1 VCRADPCPGARL
13 QALRPGGGVNSA
25 DRLTGC
31 LLGQALGDALGF
43 VVEAQSPDVAEPYVR
58 NWLRAGRAG
67 ERAHPDYPF
76 GQYSDDTQLARE
88 LLISVREAGG
98 WNPAAFAA
106 RIAELFRAGADVGAG
121 EGTRGAARRLLAGTR
136 WRESGTPP
144 PYAGNGSAMRAAP
157 LGLLFAGDP
166 PALRAAAREQSRITH
181 LDPRCAA
188 GAVAVAGAAL
198 LAAAPGLLDPGE
210 FLRQLSVW
218 VEAEDASV
226 ARAVAGVEAWLPLEP
241 SAAAARLRA
250 EGLDPGHVSP
260 WLGISAFVTP
270 SVAWSL
276 YAFLRTPDDYWAT
289 VCTAIAVGGDTDT
302 MAAIAGAL
310 AGARLGPDALPPGL
324 LARLIDRGSWGA
336 TDLARLATDAA
347 RYAR

>member
-1 VCRADPCPGARL
+1 VPPI
-13 QALRPGGGVNSA
+13 SA
-25 DRLTGC
+25 HHLIGC

-43 VVEAQSPDVAEPYVR
+43 VVEARPPDVAEAYVHD
-58 NWLRAGRAG
+58 WLLAGRAG
-67 ERAHPDYPF
+67 ERTHPDYPF

-106 RIAELFRAGADVGAG
+106 RIAELFRTGADVGAG
-121 EGTRGAARRLLAGTR
+121 EGTRGAARRLLAGTS
-136 WRESGTPP
+136 WLESGTPP

-166 PALRAAAREQSRITH
+166 AGLRAAAREQSRVTH
-181 LDPRCAA
+181 LDSRCAA

-198 LAAAPGLLDPGE
+198 LATAPGPLDARE
-210 FLRQLSVW
+210 VLRRLSTW
-218 VEAEDASV
+218 VAAEDTSV
-226 ARAVAGVEAWLPLEP
+226 GRAVAGVEAWLPLEP
-241 SAAAARLRA
+241 GAAAARLRA

-276 YAFLRTPDDYWAT
+276 YAFFRTPDDYWAT

-302 MAAIAGAL
+302 MGAIAGAL
-310 AGARLGPDALPPGL
+310 AGARLGPDALPADL
-324 LARLIDRGSWGA
+324 LGRLTDRGGWGA
-336 TDLARLATDAA
+336 SDLAQLAADCAP
-347 RYAR
+347 YAR

>member
-1 VCRADPCPGARL
+1 VPPI
-13 QALRPGGGVNSA
+13 SA
-25 DRLTGC
+25 PHLIGC

-43 VVEAQSPDVAEPYVR
+43 VVETRPPHEAEAYVR
-58 NWLRAGRAG
+58 DCLLAGRAG
-67 ERAHPDYPF
+67 DRAHPDYPF

-98 WNPAAFAA
+98 WNPTAFAA
-106 RIAELFRAGADVGAG
+106 RIAELFRTGADVGAG
-121 EGTRGAARRLLAGTR
+121 EGTRGAARRLLAGTS
-136 WRESGTPP
+136 WLESGTPP

-166 PALRAAAREQSRITH
+166 AAVRTAAREQSRITH

-198 LAAAPGLLDPGE
+198 LATAPGPLDPRE
-210 FLRQLSVW
+210 VLRRLTVW
-218 VEAEDASV
+218 VEAEDTSV
-226 ARAVAGVEAWLPLEP
+226 GRAVAGVEAWLPLEP

-276 YAFLRTPDDYWAT
+276 YAFLRTPDDYWTT

-302 MAAIAGAL
+302 MGAIAGAL
-310 AGARLGPDALPPGL
+310 AGARLGPDALPADLVG
-324 LARLIDRGSWGA
+324 RLTDRGGWGA
-336 TDLARLATDAA
+336 SDLAQLAAHCA

>member
-1 VCRADPCPGARL
+1 MLPLDA
-13 QALRPGGGVNSA
+13 A

-43 VVEAQSPDVAEPYVR
+43 VVEAQPPDVAEAYVR
-58 NWLRAGRAG
+58 DWLLAGRAG
-67 ERAHPDYPF
+67 ARAHPDFPF

-88 LLISVREAGG
+88 LLISVRDIGG
-98 WNPAAFAA
+98 WHPAAFAA

-121 EGTRGAARRLLAGTR
+121 DGTRGAAQRLLAGAS
-136 WRESGTPP
+136 WLESGTPA

-166 PALRAAAREQSRITH
+166 AALRTAVRDQSRITH

-198 LAAAPGLLDPGE
+198 LATAPGPLDPRE
-210 FLRQLSVW
+210 VLRQLTPW
-218 VEAEDASV
+218 VGAEDASV
-226 ARAVAGVEAWLPLEP
+226 ARAVAGVEAWLALEP

-250 EGLDPGHVSP
+250 EGLDPGQVSP

-276 YAFLRTPDDYWAT
+276 YAFLRTPDDYRTT

-302 MAAIAGAL
+302 MGAIAGAL
-310 AGARLGPDALPPGL
+310 AGARLGPDALPPDL
-324 LARLIDRGSWGA
+324 LARLTDRGRWGA
-336 TDLARLATDAA
+336 SDLARLAADCA

>member
-1 VCRADPCPGARL
+1 MRIAQHLV
-13 QALRPGGGVNSA
+13 
-25 DRLTGC
+25 GC

-43 VVEAQSPDVAEPYVR
+43 VVEARPPDVAETYVR
-58 NWLRAGRAG
+58 DCLLAGRAG
-67 ERAHPDYPF
+67 DRAHPDYPF

-98 WNPAAFAA
+98 WHPTAFAA
-106 RIAELFRAGADVGAG
+106 RIAELFRTGADVGAG
-121 EGTRGAARRLLAGTR
+121 EGTRGAARRLLAGTS
-136 WRESGTPP
+136 WLESGTPP

-157 LGLLFAGDP
+157 LGILFAGDP
-166 PALRAAAREQSRITH
+166 AAARTAAREQSRITH

-198 LAAAPGLLDPGE
+198 LATAPGPLDPRE
-210 FLRQLSVW
+210 VLRLLSIW
-218 VEAEDASV
+218 VAAEDASV
-226 ARAVAGVEAWLPLEP
+226 GRAVAGVEAWLPLEP

-260 WLGISAFVTP
+260 WLGISAFLTP

-276 YAFLRTPDDYWAT
+276 YAFLRTPDDYWTT

-302 MAAIAGAL
+302 MGAIAGAL
-310 AGARLGPDALPPGL
+310 AGARLGPDALPADLVG
-324 LARLIDRGSWGA
+324 RLTDRGGWGA
-336 TDLARLATDAA
+336 SDLAQLAADCA
-347 RYAR
+347 RHAR

>member
-1 VCRADPCPGARL
+1 M
-13 QALRPGGGVNSA
+13 NSA
-25 DRLTGC
+25 HHLVGC

-43 VVEAQSPDVAEPYVR
+43 VVETRPPDVAEAYVR
-58 NWLRAGRAG
+58 DWLLAGRA
-67 ERAHPDYPF
+67 EARAHPDYPF

-98 WNPAAFAA
+98 WSPAAFSA
-106 RIAELFRAGADVGAG
+106 RIAELFRTGAAVGAG
-121 EGTRGAARRLLAGTR
+121 EGTRRAAQRLLAGAS
-136 WRESGTPP
+136 WRESGAPP

-166 PALRAAAREQSRITH
+166 AALRAAAREQSRITH

-198 LAAAPGLLDPGE
+198 LAAAPGPLDSRE
-210 FLRQLSVW
+210 VLRRLTVW

-226 ARAVAGVEAWLPLEP
+226 GRAVAGIEGWLMLEP
-241 SAAAARLRA
+241 TRAAARLRA

-276 YAFLRTPDDYWAT
+276 YAFLRTPDDYWTT

-302 MAAIAGAL
+302 MGAIAGAL
-310 AGARLGPDALPPGL
+310 AGARLGPDALPPNL
-324 LARLIDRGSWGA
+324 LARLTDRGRWGA
-336 TDLARLATDAA
+336 DDLAQLAADCAP
-347 RYAR
+347 YAR

>member
-1 VCRADPCPGARL
+1 LSVRQLNA
-13 QALRPGGGVNSA
+13 A

-43 VVEAQSPDVAEPYVR
+43 VVEARPPEVAEAYVR
-58 NWLRAGRAG
+58 DWLLAGRAG
-67 ERAHPDYPF
+67 DRAHAGYPF

-88 LLISVREAGG
+88 LLISVRETDG

-106 RIAELFRAGADVGAG
+106 RIAELFRTGADVGAG
-121 EGTRGAARRLLAGTR
+121 EGTRGAARRLLAGTS
-136 WRESGTPP
+136 WLESGTPP
-144 PYAGNGSAMRAAP
+144 PYAGNGSAMRVAP
-157 LGLLFAGDP
+157 LGLLFARDP
-166 PALRAAAREQSRITH
+166 AALRAAAREQSRITH

-188 GAVAVAGAAL
+188 GSVAVAGAAL
-198 LAAAPGLLDPGE
+198 LAAAPGPLDSRELLH
-210 FLRQLSVW
+210 RLSAW
-218 VEAEDASV
+218 VAAEDASV
-226 ARAVAGVEAWLPLEP
+226 ARAVAGVLDWLPLAP
-241 SAAAARLRA
+241 GAAAARLRA

-260 WLGISAFVTP
+260 WLGVSAFVTP

-302 MAAIAGAL
+302 MGAIAGAL
-310 AGARLGPDALPPGL
+310 AGARLGPDALPPDL
-324 LARLIDRGSWGA
+324 LGRLTDRGRWGA
-336 TDLARLATDAA
+336 SDLGRLAADCA

>member
-1 VCRADPCPGARL
+1 MPPLTA
-13 QALRPGGGVNSA
+13 A
-25 DRLTGC
+25 DRLAGC
-31 LLGQALGDALGF
+31 LLGQAMGDALGF
-43 VVEAQSPDVAEPYVR
+43 VVEARPPDVAQAYVR
-58 NWLRAGRAG
+58 DWLLAGRAG
-67 ERAHPDYPF
+67 ERAHPDFPF

-88 LLISVREAGG
+88 LLISVRAAGG

-106 RIAELFRAGADVGAG
+106 RIAELFRSGADVGAG
-121 EGTRGAARRLLAGTR
+121 EGTRGAARRLLAGTS
-136 WRESGTPP
+136 WQESGTPP

-166 PALRAAAREQSRITH
+166 TTLRAAAREQSRITH

-198 LAAAPGLLDPGE
+198 LAAVPGPLDPRQV
-210 FLRQLSVW
+210 LRQLSVW
-218 VEAEDASV
+218 VDAEDASV
-226 ARAVAGVEAWLPLEP
+226 ARAVAGVEAWLPLAP
-241 SAAAARLRA
+241 AAAASRLRAGGADPAYLRA
-250 EGLDPGHVSP
+250 EGADPAHTAP

-302 MAAIAGAL
+302 MGAIAGAL
-310 AGARLGPDALPPGL
+310 AGARLGPDALPPD
-324 LARLIDRGSWGA
+324 LAGRLTDRGAWGA
-336 TDLARLATDAA
+336 SDLAQLATDCA
-347 RYAR
+347 RYVR

>member
-1 VCRADPCPGARL
+1 VRTAHHL
-13 QALRPGGGVNSA
+13 I
-25 DRLTGC
+25 GC

-43 VVEAQSPDVAEPYVR
+43 VVEARPPDVAEAYVR
-58 NWLRAGRAG
+58 DWLLAGRAG
-67 ERAHPDYPF
+67 DRAPPGYPF

-98 WNPAAFAA
+98 WNPTAFAA
-106 RIAELFRAGADVGAG
+106 RVAELFRTGADVGAG
-121 EGTRGAARRLLAGTR
+121 EGTRGAARRLLAGTS
-136 WRESGTPP
+136 WLESGTPP

-166 PALRAAAREQSRITH
+166 AALRTAAREQSRVTH

-198 LAAAPGLLDPGE
+198 LATAPGPLDPRE
-210 FLRQLSVW
+210 VLRRLTVW
-218 VEAEDASV
+218 VEAEDSSV
-226 ARAVAGVEAWLPLEP
+226 GRAVAGVEAWLPLEP

-250 EGLDPGHVSP
+250 DGLDPGHVSP

-276 YAFLRTPDDYWAT
+276 YAFLRTPDDYWTA

-302 MAAIAGAL
+302 MGAIAGAL
-310 AGARLGPDALPPGL
+310 AGARLGPDALPTDL
-324 LARLIDRGSWGA
+324 LGRLTDRGGWGA
-336 TDLARLATDAA
+336 SDLAQLAADCAP
-347 RYAR
+347 YAR

>member
-1 VCRADPCPGARL
+1 VRRADSRAGAHL
-13 QALRPGGGVNSA
+13 QALRPGGGGI
-25 DRLTGC
+25 RLTGC

-43 VVEAQSPDVAEPYVR
+43 VVEARPPDVAQAYVR
-58 NWLRAGRAG
+58 DWLLAGRAG
-67 ERAHPDYPF
+67 ERAHPDFPF

-88 LLISVREAGG
+88 LLISVREGDG

-106 RIAELFRAGADVGAG
+106 RIAELFRSGADVGAG
-121 EGTRGAARRLLAGTR
+121 EGTRGAARRLLAGTS
-136 WRESGTPP
+136 WQESGTPP

-166 PALRAAAREQSRITH
+166 TALRAAAREQSRITH

-198 LAAAPGLLDPGE
+198 LAAAPGPLDPAE
-210 FLRQLSVW
+210 VLRQLAVW

-226 ARAVAGVEAWLPLEP
+226 ARAVAGVEAWLPLAP
-241 SAAAARLRA
+241 AAAASRLRA
-250 EGLDPGHVSP
+250 EGADPAHTAP

-289 VCTAIAVGGDTDT
+289 VCTAIAIGGDTDT
-302 MAAIAGAL
+302 MGAIAGAL
-310 AGARLGPDALPPGL
+310 AGARLGPDALPPDL
-324 LARLIDRGSWGA
+324 VARLTDRGDWRAS
-336 TDLARLATDAA
+336 DLAQLATECE
-347 RYAR
+347 RYVR

>member
-1 VCRADPCPGARL
+1 MRIAQHLV
-13 QALRPGGGVNSA
+13 
-25 DRLTGC
+25 GC

-43 VVEAQSPDVAEPYVR
+43 VVEARPPDVAETYVR
-58 NWLRAGRAG
+58 DCLLAGRAG
-67 ERAHPDYPF
+67 DRAHPDYPF

-98 WNPAAFAA
+98 WHPTAFAA
-106 RIAELFRAGADVGAG
+106 RIAELFRTGADVGAG
-121 EGTRGAARRLLAGTR
+121 EGTRGAARRLLAGTS
-136 WRESGTPP
+136 WLESGTPP

-157 LGLLFAGDP
+157 LGILFAGDP
-166 PALRAAAREQSRITH
+166 AAARTAAREQSRITH

-198 LAAAPGLLDPGE
+198 LATAPGPLDPRE
-210 FLRQLSVW
+210 LLHRLATW
-218 VEAEDASV
+218 VAAEDTSV
-226 ARAVAGVEAWLPLEP
+226 GRAVAGVETWLPLEP

-276 YAFLRTPDDYWAT
+276 YAFLRTPDDYWTT

-302 MAAIAGAL
+302 MGAIAGAL
-310 AGARLGPDALPPGL
+310 AGARLGSDALPADLVG
-324 LARLIDRGSWGA
+324 RLTDRGGWGA
-336 TDLARLATDAA
+336 SDLAQLAADCA